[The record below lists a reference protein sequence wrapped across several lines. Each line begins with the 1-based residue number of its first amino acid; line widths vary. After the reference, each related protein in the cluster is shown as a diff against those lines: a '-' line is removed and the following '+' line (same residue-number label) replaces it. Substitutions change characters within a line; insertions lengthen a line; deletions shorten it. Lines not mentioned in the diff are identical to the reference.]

1 MPVLPKAVDV
11 VIIGGGITGCATAYY
26 LSKMK
31 LSVALLERGT
41 VANEQSSRAWGFIR
55 KQGRHAAEIP
65 LAARASQIWPRL
77 GAELGADLEYVSNG
91 ILTPALTTA
100 DEERLADGARQAAH
114 WGLSTKLLGKREV
127 SALMPELTG
136 QWLGALYTPDDGHGE
151 PKKVTQAYA
160 AAAMRNGAQL
170 FEHVGVK
177 AIQTSNGMVT
187 GVATTH
193 GEIRAG
199 AVLCAAGVGSTALMK
214 PFGLSLPIHD
224 VRLTVLETHEVPAF
238 TNIAVWAPNVSFR
251 PTGRGTF
258 YVGSGY
264 RAKSGD
270 LDVTVDAVRHF
281 GKFLPQ
287 LRDNPGALNIRVGL
301 PLLRSLWGGGVSA
314 TAQPEPAY
322 NGHIADYN
330 LSQFRQVFPHLG
342 DVQAKRIWGGRI
354 DATPD
359 MIPVIDQV
367 PGAANLHL
375 AAGFSGHGFALGPVS
390 GVMLADIIAK
400 GSTDLDLHAFRI
412 ARFKEGDAKLSR
424 HAL

>member
-1 MPVLPKAVDV
+1 MAVQPKSVDV

-31 LSVALLERGT
+31 LSVALIERGT

-65 LAARASQIWPRL
+65 LAARASQIWPDL
-77 GAELGADLEYVSNG
+77 AAELGADLEYVRNG
-91 ILTPALTTA
+91 ILTPALSEA
-100 DEERLADGARQAAH
+100 DEVRLADGARQAAQ
-114 WGLSTKLLGKREV
+114 WGLSTRLLSAREV
-127 SALMPELTG
+127 NDLMPSLAG
-136 QWLGALYTPDDGHGE
+136 KWRGALYTPDDGHGE

-160 AAAMRNGAQL
+160 AAAVRAGTHLLENVGVTAIRVSNGA
-170 FEHVGVK
+170 
-177 AIQTSNGMVT
+177 VT
-187 GVATTH
+187 GVETTQ
-193 GEIRAG
+193 GAIAAS
-199 AVLCAAGVGSTALMK
+199 AVLCAAGVGSAALMK
-214 PFGLSLPIHD
+214 PFGLALPIHG
-224 VRLTVLETHEVPAF
+224 VRLTVLETQEVPAI
-238 TNIAVWAPNVSFR
+238 TDIAVWAPNVSFR

-270 LDVTVDAVRHF
+270 LDVTVDAIRHF

-287 LRDNPGALNIRVGL
+287 LRENPGALNIRVGW
-301 PLLRSLWGGGVSA
+301 PLLESLRGGISA
-314 TAQPEPAY
+314 RAQREPAY
-322 NGHIADYN
+322 NRRIADYN

-342 DVQAKRIWGGRI
+342 QVQPKRIWGGRI

-359 MIPVIDQV
+359 MIPIIDQV
-367 PGAANLHL
+367 AGAKGLHL

-400 GSTDLDLHAFRI
+400 GGTDLDLHAFRI